1 MEISIGEAAKLTNL
15 SISKLR
21 YYDEHGLIP
30 FLKRSSSGL
39 RKFDESSLD
48 AITMIECLKNAGM
61 QLKEIKRF
69 MDWCIEGDSTLTNRL
84 NMFYQQEKNVLAQIE
99 ILQTSLYL
107 IKFKQWYYETA
118 VKDKTDKFVK
128 NMKYEDMPSD
138 IQKLYDKSHNK
149 RNKND

>member
-30 FLKRSSSGL
+30 FLKRTSSGA
-39 RKFDESSLD
+39 RKFDKASLD
-48 AITMIECLKNAGM
+48 ALNMIECLKNSGM
-61 QLKEIKRF
+61 QLKEIKQF
-69 MDWCIEGDSTLTNRL
+69 MDWCTEGDATLTNRL

-99 ILQTSLYL
+99 TLQTSLHL

-118 VKDKTDKFVK
+118 VQDKTDKFVK
-128 NMKYEDMPSD
+128 NMRYEDMPKD
-138 IQKLYDKSHNK
+138 IQELYDKSHK
-149 RNKND
+149 KTLKI